1 MNWLLLAIAPG
12 IAISLY
18 IILKDEYNREPRKH
32 LLFSF
37 VLGLAAIFPALV
49 IESGLSLVQNGPIF
63 KTIPG
68 TAIKAYFSV
77 ALVEELSKFFMLYA
91 YAYRQPEFDEPF
103 DGIVYAVMVGMG
115 FATLENI
122 FYVYQ
127 YGMTTGWVRMFM
139 AVPAHASFAILMGYF
154 MGRAKFNLARERQ
167 LIVAGIFWATFFH
180 GSYDLFL
187 FLQESK
193 LVVSNVASSLLILG
207 ALSSLII
214 GIVLS
219 RKAIKAHLIISR
231 HSFKEN

>member
-1 MNWLLLAIAPG
+1 
-12 IAISLY
+12 
-18 IILKDEYNREPRKH
+18 
-32 LLFSF
+32 
-37 VLGLAAIFPALV
+37 
-49 IESGLSLVQNGPIF
+49 
-63 KTIPG
+63 
-68 TAIKAYFSV
+68 
-77 ALVEELSKFFMLYA
+77 
-91 YAYRQPEFDEPF
+91 
-103 DGIVYAVMVGMG
+103 
-115 FATLENI
+115 
-122 FYVYQ
+122 
-127 YGMTTGWVRMFM
+127 MTTGWVRMFM

-193 LVVSNVASSLLILG
+193 LVVSNVSSSLLILG